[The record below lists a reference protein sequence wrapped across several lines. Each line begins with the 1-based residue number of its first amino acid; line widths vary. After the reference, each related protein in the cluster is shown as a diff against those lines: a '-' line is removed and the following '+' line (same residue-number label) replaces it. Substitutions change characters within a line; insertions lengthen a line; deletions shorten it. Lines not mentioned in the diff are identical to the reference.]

1 MKVGEK
7 FIDNHDGTFV
17 VQQKFNNEPY
27 LNRVEKIRELN
38 GGIMGE
44 SRLAGE
50 IPLHIVETWA
60 KEAGI
65 KWSDPAMKDVIKR
78 KLLSGEFDKF
88 RVWKGT
94 F

>member
-17 VQQKFNNEPY
+17 VQRQFNNEPY

-65 KWSDPAMKDVIKR
+65 KWDDPAMKDVIKR
-78 KLLSGEFDKF
+78 KLLSGDFDKF
-88 RVWKGT
+88 RVWRGT

>member
-17 VQQKFNNEPY
+17 VQRQFNNEPY

-38 GGIMGE
+38 GGILGE

-65 KWSDPAMKDVIKR
+65 KWDDPAMKDVIKR
-78 KLLSGEFDKF
+78 KLLSGDFDKF

>member
-1 MKVGEK
+1 MNIGAQ
-7 FIDNHDGTFV
+7 FIANHDGTFV
-17 VQQKFNNEPY
+17 VQRQFNNQPY
-27 LNRVEKIRELN
+27 LDRVKAIQELN
-38 GGIMGE
+38 GGVLGE

-65 KWSDPAMKDVIKR
+65 KWDDPAMKDVIKR
-78 KLLSGEFDKF
+78 KLLSGDFDKF

>member
-38 GGIMGE
+38 GGIVGE

-50 IPLHIVETWA
+50 SPLHIVEMWA

-65 KWSDPAMKDVIKR
+65 KWDDPAMKDVIKR
-78 KLLSGEFDKF
+78 KLLSGDFDKF

>member
-17 VQQKFNNEPY
+17 VQRQFNNEPY

-65 KWSDPAMKDVIKR
+65 KWDDPAMKDVIKR
-78 KLLSGEFDKF
+78 KLLSGDFDKF

>member
-1 MKVGEK
+1 MKTGEK

-17 VQQKFNNEPY
+17 VQSRFDNDSYIK
-27 LNRVEKIRELN
+27 RVEAIKELN
-38 GGIMGE
+38 GGILGE

-50 IPLHIVETWA
+50 IPLHIVEMWA

-65 KWSDPAMKDVIKR
+65 KWGDPAMKDVIKR
-78 KLLSGEFDKF
+78 KLLSGDFDKF

>member
-17 VQQKFNNEPY
+17 VQRQFNNEPY

-78 KLLSGEFDKF
+78 KLLSGDFDKF
-88 RVWKGT
+88 RVWRGT

>member
-17 VQQKFNNEPY
+17 VQRQFNNEPY

-65 KWSDPAMKDVIKR
+65 KWDDPAMKDVINR

-88 RVWKGT
+88 RVWRGT

>member
-78 KLLSGEFDKF
+78 KLLSGDFDKF

>member
-17 VQQKFNNEPY
+17 VQRQFNNEPY
-27 LNRVEKIRELN
+27 LNRVKAIQELN

-78 KLLSGEFDKF
+78 KLLSGDFDKF

>member
-17 VQQKFNNEPY
+17 VQRQFNNEPY

-38 GGIMGE
+38 GGIVGE

-65 KWSDPAMKDVIKR
+65 KWDDPAMKDVIKR
-78 KLLSGEFDKF
+78 KLLSGDFDKF

>member
-38 GGIMGE
+38 GGIVGE

-78 KLLSGEFDKF
+78 KLLSGDFDKF

>member
-17 VQQKFNNEPY
+17 VQRQFNNEPY

-38 GGIMGE
+38 GGILGE

-78 KLLSGEFDKF
+78 KLLSGDFDKF

>member
-38 GGIMGE
+38 GGIVGE

-50 IPLHIVETWA
+50 IPLHIVEMWA

-78 KLLSGEFDKF
+78 KLLSGDFDKF

>member
-1 MKVGEK
+1 MKIGEK

-17 VQQKFNNEPY
+17 VQRQFNNDAYIE
-27 LNRVEKIRELN
+27 RVKAIQDLN
-38 GGIMGE
+38 GGILGE

-65 KWSDPAMKDVIKR
+65 KWDDPAMKEVIKR
-78 KLLSGEFDKF
+78 KLLSGDFDKF

>member
-17 VQQKFNNEPY
+17 VQRQFNNEPY
-27 LNRVEKIRELN
+27 LDRVEKIRELN

-65 KWSDPAMKDVIKR
+65 KWDDPAMKDVIKR

-88 RVWKGT
+88 RVWRGT

>member
-17 VQQKFNNEPY
+17 VQRQFNNEPY

-38 GGIMGE
+38 GGILGE

-65 KWSDPAMKDVIKR
+65 KWDDPAMKDVIKR

-88 RVWKGT
+88 RVWRGT

>member
-17 VQQKFNNEPY
+17 VQRQFNNEPY

-38 GGIMGE
+38 GGILGE

-65 KWSDPAMKDVIKR
+65 KWGDPAMKDVIKR
-78 KLLSGEFDKF
+78 KLLSGDFDKF

>member
-17 VQQKFNNEPY
+17 VQRQFNNEPY

-38 GGIMGE
+38 GGILGE

-65 KWSDPAMKDVIKR
+65 KWDDPAMKDVIKR
-78 KLLSGEFDKF
+78 KLLSGDFDKF
-88 RVWKGT
+88 RVWRGT

>member
-17 VQQKFNNEPY
+17 VQRQFNNEPY

-38 GGIMGE
+38 GGILGE

>member
-38 GGIMGE
+38 GGILGE

-78 KLLSGEFDKF
+78 KLLSGDFDKF

>member
-17 VQQKFNNEPY
+17 VQRQFNNEPY

>member
-38 GGIMGE
+38 GGIVGE

-50 IPLHIVETWA
+50 IPLHIVEMWA

-78 KLLSGEFDKF
+78 KLLSGDFDKF
-88 RVWKGT
+88 RVWRGT

>member
-17 VQQKFNNEPY
+17 VQQKFNTEPY

-38 GGIMGE
+38 GGILGE

-78 KLLSGEFDKF
+78 KLLSGDFDKF

>member
-17 VQQKFNNEPY
+17 VQRQFNNEPY

-88 RVWKGT
+88 RVWRGT

>member
-1 MKVGEK
+1 MKIGEK

-17 VQQKFNNEPY
+17 VHQQFNNQPY
-27 LNRVEKIRELN
+27 LDRVKAIQELN
-38 GGIMGE
+38 GGVLGE

-50 IPLHIVETWA
+50 IPLHIVEMWA

-65 KWSDPAMKDVIKR
+65 KWDDPAMKDVIRR
-78 KLLSGEFDKF
+78 KLLSGDFDKF

>member
-78 KLLSGEFDKF
+78 KLLSGDFDKF
-88 RVWKGT
+88 RVWRGT

>member
-17 VQQKFNNEPY
+17 VQRQFNNEPY
-27 LNRVEKIRELN
+27 LNRVKAIQELN
-38 GGIMGE
+38 GGILGE

-78 KLLSGEFDKF
+78 KLLSGDFDKF

>member
-78 KLLSGEFDKF
+78 KLLSGDFDKF
-88 RVWKGT
+88 RVWRGT
-94 F
+94 I

>member
-17 VQQKFNNEPY
+17 VQRQFNNEPY

-65 KWSDPAMKDVIKR
+65 KWDDPAMKDVIKR

>member
-50 IPLHIVETWA
+50 IPLHIVEAWA

-78 KLLSGEFDKF
+78 KLLSGDFDKF